1 MKKVM
6 GDRCRVMNEDG
17 LSNIVPST
25 SLRMTV
31 YASLMA
37 ALTAAGAYMAIPI
50 GPVPIVL
57 QNLFIFLAGLLLGPG
72 WGTAS
77 VGVYLLAGILGLPVF
92 AGGVGGIGR
101 FAGPTGG
108 YLMGFLPAVCVIGFI
123 SNVSKTNV
131 VRDLLAMICGSLI
144 IYACGV
150 SWLNILTGMTLG
162 KTLAVGMYPFLP
174 GDALKMAVA
183 IPIVKALRP
192 VIYK

>member
-1 MKKVM
+1 MKEKEISFI
-6 GDRCRVMNEDG
+6 G
-17 LSNIVPST
+17 SST

-37 ALTAAGAYMAIPI
+37 ALTAAGAYLSIPI

-57 QNLFIFLAGLLLGPG
+57 QNLFIFLSGLLLGPV
-72 WGTAS
+72 WGTVS
-77 VGVYLLAGILGLPVF
+77 VGVYLLSGILGLPVF
-92 AGGVGGIGR
+92 AGGIGGIGR

-108 YLMGFLPAVCVIGFI
+108 YLLGFLPAVCVIGFI

-144 IYACGV
+144 IYACGL
-150 SWLNILTGMTLG
+150 SWLKILTNMTLG

-174 GDALKMAVA
+174 GDALKMAAAV
-183 IPIVKALRP
+183 PIAKALRP
-192 VIYK
+192 VINRE

>member
-1 MKKVM
+1 MNQKEISVM
-6 GDRCRVMNEDG
+6 
-17 LSNIVPST
+17 SSYT

-37 ALTAAGAYMAIPI
+37 ALVAAGAYLAIPI

-108 YLMGFLPAVCVIGFI
+108 YLLGYLPAVCVIGFI
-123 SNVSKTNV
+123 SNVSQTNV

-150 SWLNILTGMTLG
+150 SWLNMLTGMTLG

-183 IPIVKALRP
+183 VPIAKALRP
-192 VIYK
+192 VINRG

>member
-1 MKKVM
+1 
-6 GDRCRVMNEDG
+6 MNEKG
-17 LSNIVPST
+17 LSNIGSST

-37 ALTAAGAYMAIPI
+37 ALTAAGAYLAIPI

-57 QNLFIFLAGLLLGPG
+57 QNLFIFLSGLLLGSG

-77 VGVYLLAGILGLPVF
+77 VGVYLLAGFLGLPVF

-108 YLMGFLPAVCVIGFI
+108 YLLGFLPAVCVIGFI

-131 VRDLLAMICGSLI
+131 VRDLLAMVCGSLI
-144 IYACGV
+144 IYACGL
-150 SWLNILTGMTLG
+150 SWLKILTGMTLG

-174 GDALKMAVA
+174 GDALKMAAAV
-183 IPIVKALRP
+183 PIAKALRP
-192 VIYK
+192 VINRE

>member
-1 MKKVM
+1 
-6 GDRCRVMNEDG
+6 MNEKEISG
-17 LSNIVPST
+17 IGSSA

-37 ALTAAGAYMAIPI
+37 ALVAAGAYLAIPI

-57 QNLFIFLAGLLLGPG
+57 QNL
-72 WGTAS
+72 
-77 VGVYLLAGILGLPVF
+77 LGLPVF

-108 YLMGFLPAVCVIGFI
+108 YLLGFLPAVYVIGFI
-123 SNVSKTNV
+123 SNASKTNV

-150 SWLNILTGMTLG
+150 WWLNKLTGMTLG
-162 KTLAVGMYPFLP
+162 KALAVGMYPFLP

-183 IPIVKALRP
+183 IPIAKALRP
-192 VIYK
+192 VIKKE

>member
-1 MKKVM
+1 MKEKEISVI
-6 GDRCRVMNEDG
+6 G
-17 LSNIVPST
+17 SST

-37 ALTAAGAYMAIPI
+37 ALTTAGAYLSIPI

-57 QNLFIFLAGLLLGPG
+57 QNLFIFLSGLLLGPV

-92 AGGVGGIGR
+92 AGGIGGIGR

-108 YLMGFLPAVCVIGFI
+108 YLLGFLPAVCVIGFI

-144 IYACGV
+144 IYACGL
-150 SWLNILTGMTLG
+150 SWLKILTNMTLG

-174 GDALKMAVA
+174 GDALKMAAAV
-183 IPIVKALRP
+183 PIAKALRP
-192 VIYK
+192 VINGEEW